1 MTRTRTLAL
10 ILAGGPGSRMGALTR
25 ARAKP
30 ALSFGGVYRLVDFP
44 LSNCANSG
52 IEDVW
57 LIQQYQPYSL
67 EEHVANGRPW
77 DLDRTV
83 GGLLILHPFAG
94 SEEGGFPEG
103 NADALWRHRRLIA
116 EFDADVVVVL
126 SADAVY
132 TFDYRDL
139 VDAHLAAD
147 ADVTMATTRV
157 DEDPSRF
164 GVVITDR
171 DGPVRDFSYKP
182 AEPKSDVVTMEIFA
196 YRPSALL
203 GTLEDLPPEGD
214 ARSDFGD
221 ALVPRLVS
229 QGRAFEYRFD
239 GYWRDLGTPESYWR
253 AHQDLLGG
261 DGVDLRDPRWPVRT
275 TGGHQPP
282 ARITATG
289 SADNSLVSPA
299 CLVAGRAVDSVLSPG
314 VVVEQGAVV
323 DHAVVLRE
331 AVIRSGAHVER
342 AIVDAHFDVAGD
354 VTVRGGDPDDPVV
367 VVADEG

>member
-1 MTRTRTLAL
+1 
-10 ILAGGPGSRMGALTR
+10 MGALTR
-25 ARAKP
+25 ERAKP

-57 LIQQYQPYSL
+57 LIQQYRPYSL

-77 DLDRTV
+77 DLDRTL

-147 ADVTMATTRV
+147 ADVTMATTTV
-157 DEDPSRF
+157 GEDAARF
-164 GVVITDR
+164 GVVVAGG
-171 DGPVRDFSYKP
+171 DGRVQDFWYKP
-182 AEPKSDVVTMEIFA
+182 AEPKSDVVTMEVFA

-203 GTLEDLPPEGD
+203 RALDELPAEGE

-221 ALVPRLVS
+221 ALVPGLVS
-229 QGRAFEYRFD
+229 EGRAFEYRFD
-239 GYWRDLGTPESYWR
+239 RYWRDLGTPEAYWQ
-253 AHQDLLGG
+253 AHQDLLRGE
-261 DGVDLRDPRWPVRT
+261 GVDLQDPGWPVRT
-275 TGGHQPP
+275 SGGHQPP
-282 ARITATG
+282 ARVTATG
-289 SADNSLVSPA
+289 SADTCLVSPG
-299 CLVAGRAVDSVLSPG
+299 CVVEGRVVDSVLSPG
-314 VVVEQGAVV
+314 VVVEEGAVV
-323 DHAVVLRE
+323 KGAVVLRR
-331 AVIRSGAHVER
+331 AVIRAGAHVER
-342 AIVDAHFDVAGD
+342 AIVDAGIDVSA
-354 VTVRGGDPDDPVV
+354 TIKARGGGPDDGVV
-367 VVADEG
+367 VVADDGPGGEGSARG